1 MSETRQREIPW
12 LSEPASSPDQEQQI
26 EHAREESLLLDPR
39 PLEVSNQEVLYTTQR
54 TTRLGWV
61 VIVLLL
67 GGVGM
72 AGASWL
78 VQIFTGLG
86 VTGLDSTIFWGLYIV
101 NLVYFI
107 GIGHA
112 GTFISA
118 AFRVLKIETR
128 RPLARA
134 AETVTLFALAAAALF
149 PIIHLGRPWKVYWM
163 IPFPNQRQLWPNP
176 QSALLWD
183 ATAILTYVIGSILF
197 IYLSLIPDL
206 AMARER
212 TTGWRQRLYRALAL
226 GWRGTD
232 REWSLQERASNIFAY
247 VIIPVMFSVHT
258 IVSWDFAMTIQPGW
272 HSTIFGP
279 FFIVGAL
286 FSGVAAVIMV
296 MGALRRFM
304 NLGYFIRPEHFDAM
318 AKFLLVMSFAWVYFY
333 FGEFLINWYGNLP
346 PERTILN
353 LLTSGEAAPLWYAML
368 FCNIVVPVGLL
379 WNRRVRRSP
388 AMLFLIS
395 IFVQIGMYLE
405 RYIIV
410 GVMLGRPE
418 LPFKWGSY
426 TPALE
431 AVVAAGAF
439 AFVAAFYMLFTRI
452 FPIIPLWEVAE
463 GQVLHG
469 LRKIGRAMVKTKADP
484 H

>member
-1 MSETRQREIPW
+1 MSETSIEPRPW
-12 LSEPASSPDQEQQI
+12 TSEPATTPDLEQQV
-26 EHAREESLLLDPR
+26 EHAREAHLMLDPR
-39 PLEVSNQEVLYTTQR
+39 PLEESNQQAIASMQR
-54 TTRLGWV
+54 TSRLTWAV
-61 VIVLLL
+61 VVVLL

-72 AGASWL
+72 AAASWL
-78 VQIFTGLG
+78 IQIATGIG
-86 VTGLDSTIFWGLYIV
+86 VTGLNNTIFWGIYIV

-118 AFRVLKIETR
+118 AFRVLKFETR
-128 RPLARA
+128 RPIARA

-149 PIIHLGRPWKVYWM
+149 PFIHLGRMWKAYWM
-163 IPFPNQRQLWPNP
+163 IPYPNQRQLWPNP

-206 AMARER
+206 AMLRER
-212 TTGWRQRLYRALAL
+212 TTGWRRVLYRALAL

-232 REWSLQERASNIFAY
+232 REWSIQESAANIFAY
-247 VIIPVMFSVHT
+247 AIIPVMFSVHT

-296 MGALRRFM
+296 MAVLQRFM
-304 NLGYFIRPEHFDAM
+304 KLAYFIRAEHFDAM
-318 AKFLLVMSFAWVYFY
+318 AKFLLVMSFAWIYFY
-333 FGEFLINWYGNLP
+333 FAEVLTNWYGNLP
-346 PERTILN
+346 PEMEILD
-353 LLTSGEAAPLWYAML
+353 LLMHGAAAPFWFLML

-379 WNRRVRRSP
+379 WMRRVRRSP
-388 AMLFLIS
+388 GVLFVIA

-418 LPFKWGSY
+418 LPFRWSSY

-431 AVVAAGAF
+431 LIIAVGAF
-439 AFVAAFYMLFTRI
+439 AFVASFYLIFTRV

-463 GQVLHG
+463 GQLYNG
-469 LRKIGRAMVKTKADP
+469 LRRVGRAFMSAKSDP